1 MGLGRG
7 RLKFLPLIWAML
19 WRSKTRTWLTFLSIV
34 VAFLLFGL
42 LQSVTGAF
50 EAGVRLAADDQL
62 MVTYRQGL
70 TKLLPTSYLSRIQRI
85 DGVALADGNM
95 WVGGWFRD
103 QKNQIATIAV
113 SHETFPQFDDRILIA
128 EDQLQAFRT
137 TRMGAV
143 AGRELAQ
150 KNGWKIG
157 DRIPLNSSPKKDG
170 STVWEFQLVGLM
182 DLDDRRVGQHVPM
195 MNLYVRFDYYDELT
209 PWPGHVVWYAVRVT
223 DPKRASAVAKA
234 IDREFANSEL
244 ETRTQTMAEFQRGF
258 LKQFGDVGLIMSSIL
273 GAVFFTLLLV
283 AGNTMMQAYRE
294 RVPELAV
301 LKTLGFTDRRV
312 AALVLAE
319 SLLLCGFAAAIG
331 MVLAAVAIP
340 MIRDAMAQF
349 LAGLTLENLT
359 LAAAAVLAL
368 ALGMLAALV
377 PAWRSARLSVIE
389 ALAVK

>member
-1 MGLGRG
+1 M
-7 RLKFLPLIWAML
+7 KFLPLIWAML

-50 EAGVRLAADDQL
+50 QAGIRLSKDDQL

-70 TKLLPTSYLSRIQRI
+70 TRLLPLAYLERIRKV
-85 DGVALADGNM
+85 DGVALAEGDM
-95 WVGGWFRD
+95 WLGGWYGD
-103 QKNQIATIAV
+103 QKNQIQTIAV
-113 SHETFPQFDDRILIA
+113 GVETFPGFDDRLLIA
-128 EDQLQAFRT
+128 PEQLEAFRN

-150 KNGWKIG
+150 KNGWKLG
-157 DRIPLNSSPKKDG
+157 DHIPINASPKKDG
-170 STVWEFQLVGLM
+170 SPVWDFTLVGIG
-182 DLDDRRVGQHVPM
+182 DLDDKQVGQHVPLM
-195 MNLYVRFDYYDELT
+195 SMWVRYDYYNELT
-209 PWPGHVVWYAVRVT
+209 PYPDHVVWYAVRIK
-223 DPKRASAVAKA
+223 DAKQASAVSKA
-234 IDREFANSEL
+234 IDREFANSEF

-312 AALVLAE
+312 ALLVVGE
-319 SLLLCGFAAAIG
+319 SLLLCGTAAAVG
-331 MVLAAVAIP
+331 MLLSSVAIP
-340 MIRDAMAQF
+340 VIRNAMAQF

-359 LAAAAVLAL
+359 VAFAAVLAL
-368 ALGMLAALV
+368 SLGVLAALI

>member
-1 MGLGRG
+1 
-7 RLKFLPLIWAML
+7 ML

-62 MVTYRQGL
+62 MVTCRQGL

-209 PWPGHVVWYAVRVT
+209 PWPGHVVWYAVRVK

>member
-1 MGLGRG
+1 
-7 RLKFLPLIWAML
+7 
-19 WRSKTRTWLTFLSIV
+19 
-34 VAFLLFGL
+34 
-42 LQSVTGAF
+42 
-50 EAGVRLAADDQL
+50 
-62 MVTYRQGL
+62 
-70 TKLLPTSYLSRIQRI
+70 
-85 DGVALADGNM
+85 
-95 WVGGWFRD
+95 
-103 QKNQIATIAV
+103 
-113 SHETFPQFDDRILIA
+113 
-128 EDQLQAFRT
+128 
-137 TRMGAV
+137 MGAV

-209 PWPGHVVWYAVRVT
+209 PWPGHVVWYAVRVK

-301 LKTLGFTDRRV
+301 LKTLGFTDHRV

>member
-1 MGLGRG
+1 VGLGRG

-209 PWPGHVVWYAVRVT
+209 PWPGHVVWYAVRVK

>member
-209 PWPGHVVWYAVRVT
+209 PWPGHVVWYAVRVK

>member
-1 MGLGRG
+1 M
-7 RLKFLPLIWAML
+7 KFLPLIWAMR
-19 WRSKTRTWLTFLSIV
+19 WRSRTRTWLTFLSIV

-50 EAGVRLAADDQL
+50 QAGVRLAADDQL
-62 MVTYRQGL
+62 MVTYKQGL
-70 TKLLPTSYLSRIQRI
+70 TKLLPVAYLGRIERI
-85 DGVALADGNM
+85 DGIALVDANM
-95 WVGGWFRD
+95 WAGGWYGD
-103 QKNQIATIAV
+103 PKNQIAAIAV
-113 SHETFPQFDDRILIA
+113 GHETFPRFDDRILIA
-128 EDQLQAFRT
+128 EDQLKSFRGN
-137 TRMGAV
+137 RMGAV
-143 AGRELAQ
+143 AGRELAA
-150 KNGWKIG
+150 KNGWKLG
-157 DRIPLNSSPKKDG
+157 DKIPINSQPKKDN
-170 STVWEFQLVGLM
+170 SPVWEYELVGLF
-182 DLDDRRVGQHVPM
+182 DLDDRRMGQHVPA

-209 PWPGHVVWYAVRVT
+209 SWPGHVVWFAVRIK
-223 DPKRASAVAKA
+223 DPKRASAISKA

-312 AALVLAE
+312 AGLVLAE
-319 SLLLCGFAAAIG
+319 SLLLCGLAAAVG
-331 MVLAAVAIP
+331 MALASLAIP
-340 MIRDAMAQF
+340 PIRLALAQF
-349 LAGLTLENLT
+349 LAGLTLESLT
-359 LAAAAVLAL
+359 LAAAAALAL

-389 ALAVK
+389 ALAAK